1 MQIYLVKAG
10 ELKTCPH
17 ILVTVET
24 CHTKPCVTA
33 AHRCDSLVKIASQE
47 LVRNGIGVE
56 TLPVQSALNKSAL
69 GHKTTRINKQMLVP
83 FEID

>member
-1 MQIYLVKAG
+1 MQTYLVKAG
-10 ELKTCPH
+10 ELNTCPH

-24 CHTKPCVTA
+24 GHTKPCVTA

-56 TLPVQSALNKSAL
+56 TLPVQPAALLSAL
-69 GHKTTRINKQMLVP
+69 GHTTTRINKQMLLF